1 MKSEYWES
9 IESKIKKNKLTLD
22 KDKIKNALIFAE
34 ESHKGQYRKS
44 GEDYIMHPVEVTKIL
59 IDLKMDTDTIVAGIL
74 HDIVEDTLISLA
86 DIKYNFG
93 DKVAELVDGVTKLKN
108 LPSGT
113 KDQYENLRKMI
124 LAMSQ
129 NLSVIIIKL
138 ADRLHNMRTLEHMKP
153 EKQLSISQET
163 LDIYAA
169 LAHRLGISKIK
180 WELEDL
186 ALKYLQPQAYE
197 ELKKL
202 IDNQKEEREFYI
214 KTVMDEIDRA
224 IKSAGVK
231 ASVGG
236 RFKHFYSIYK
246 KMYEKGKSF
255 DDIYDLIGIRIV
267 TETKAECYHIL
278 GIIQSKYTPVPGR
291 FKDYIS
297 VPKPNNY
304 QSIHTTIIGPLGK
317 LIEIQIRTH
326 EMDII
331 AEEGIA
337 AHWSYKE
344 KTDVT
349 KSDKVY
355 GLIRGMI
362 ENYQTESTNSQ
373 GFVETFK
380 EELMKE
386 SVYVVSPKGD
396 VVELTAGATPL
407 DFAFHIHTDVGCKCV
422 GAKVNGKIVTL
433 DYKLKNG
440 DRVEAITSKNAKGPG
455 NDWLNI
461 AVTSGAKNKIR
472 KWLKDKYFDENV
484 KEGRDIIEREVE
496 KLGMTLKSFEEDP
509 IVKKHMEKH
518 VIATMDDLY
527 FQLAEKRSKVEVIIG
542 KLKTFYEK
550 ERVEKEKEELLLS
563 KNLDISNEKRNKSA
577 KKNDYGIIIDGAN
590 NTLMKFAK
598 CCTPL
603 PGDEIA
609 GYVTKLTGITVHR
622 KDCNNFQNM
631 VKLDSA
637 REIDVKWD
645 PALVGKKT
653 NKYKFTF
660 TIYATD
666 RPQLLMDII
675 SLVSQHKINLVSINS
690 SEFEKNGSK
699 VMKIKLTIDI
709 SDQLEYKHLE
719 NNILKIKNVISIE
732 R

>member
-1 MKSEYWES
+1 MDNEYWES

-22 KDKIKNALIFAE
+22 KEKIKNALIFAE
-34 ESHKGQYRKS
+34 EAHRGQYRKS
-44 GEDYIMHPVEVTKIL
+44 GEDYIMHPVQVTQIL
-59 IDLKMDTDTIVAGIL
+59 LDLKMDTDTIVAGIL
-74 HDIVEDTLISLA
+74 HDIVEDTLISIA

-138 ADRLHNMRTLEHMKP
+138 ADRLHNMRTLNHMKP
-153 EKQLSISQET
+153 EKQKSISRET

-186 ALKYLQPQAYE
+186 ALMYLQPKAYE

-202 IDNQKEEREFYI
+202 IDNQKADREFYI
-214 KTVMDEIDRA
+214 KSVMDEIEKS
-224 IKSAGVK
+224 IKLVGVK
-231 ASVGG
+231 ATISG

-246 KMYEKGKSF
+246 KMYEKGKAF
-255 DDIYDLIGIRIV
+255 DDIYDLIGIRII

-386 SVYVVSPKGD
+386 SVYVISPLGD
-396 VVELTAGATPL
+396 VVELISGATPL
-407 DFAFHIHTDVGCKCV
+407 DFAFHIHTNVGCKCV

-440 DRVEAITSKNAKGPG
+440 DSVEIITSKNAKGPG

-461 AVTSGAKNKIR
+461 VVTSGAKNKIR
-472 KWLKDKYFDENV
+472 KWLKEKKFAENV
-484 KEGRDIIEREVE
+484 KIGKDIIENEVE
-496 KLGMTLKSFEEDP
+496 KMGMTLKNFEEDT

-518 VIATMDDLY
+518 VIVSMDDFY
-527 FQLAEKRSKVEVIIG
+527 FQLAEKRSKVDVIMT
-542 KLKTFYEK
+542 KLKAFYEK
-550 ERVEKEKEELLLS
+550 EKLEKETEESLIS
-563 KNLDISNEKRNKSA
+563 KNIEISNLKRDKSA
-577 KKNDYGIIIDGAN
+577 KKNDYGIIIDGSN

-603 PGDEIA
+603 PGDDIA

-622 KDCNNFQNM
+622 KDCVNFQNM
-631 VKLDSA
+631 VKLDGA

-645 PALVGKKT
+645 PALVGKKV
-653 NKYKFTF
+653 NKYKYAF
-660 TIYATD
+660 TIYAND
-666 RPQLLMDII
+666 RPQLLMDIV
-675 SLVSQHKINLVSINS
+675 SLVAQHKINLVSINS
-690 SEFEKNGSK
+690 SDFPKDGNK
-699 VMKIKLTIDI
+699 VMKIKLVIDI
-709 SDQLEYKHLE
+709 SDQQEYKALE
-719 NNILKIKNVISIE
+719 NNILKIKDIISIE